1 MFLRRGISNNKDPS
15 TIYRAIEDVEKFFPE
30 FCRESEFDAATP
42 TAEKLSAVAAA
53 HRIYTNTLASLPW
66 MIRQKIGDE
75 RHEPDHYLEPILKSR
90 ANEHMT
96 AFMANKAL
104 ASQSFW
110 YGKSFGYIDRGANG
124 QVKGIIPLPSAG
136 ASRYIDRDSGTVWYG
151 FSVDTDHPDY
161 PRLRRKFTESE
172 LLIHYYESYDGTQ
185 GRGVLELARE
195 TISSDGMAQAYGKRF
210 FKNGARV
217 SGIVEVAGELNQTN
231 REIIR
236 DDFERMATGMDNAF
250 RVAVLDL
257 GMKYTPLGINQKDS
271 QFLETR
277 AFSVEEISRFT
288 GIPAY
293 MMQAGKQSY
302 QSNEQQQLDF
312 LVNTMQPHLVQ
323 KEQEWSYKLL
333 SQREREAGMYFKLNF
348 ASILRGDNQAR
359 SAYYEKMTAI
369 GVYNADE
376 CRALEDMSPIPGG
389 LGRQYWKSKNYAPV
403 QALLE
408 GGESDGY

>member
-1 MFLRRGISNNKDPS
+1 
-15 TIYRAIEDVEKFFPE
+15 
-30 FCRESEFDAATP
+30 
-42 TAEKLSAVAAA
+42 
-53 HRIYTNTLASLPW
+53 
-66 MIRQKIGDE
+66 
-75 RHEPDHYLEPILKSR
+75 
-90 ANEHMT
+90 MT
-96 AFMANKAL
+96 AFMSNKVL
-104 ASQSFW
+104 ASQAFW
-110 YGKSFGYIDRGANG
+110 YGRSFGYIDRGANG
-124 QVKGIIPLPSAG
+124 RVKGIIPLPSAG

-151 FSVDTDHPDY
+151 FSVDTDDPDY
-161 PRLRRKFTESE
+161 PRLCRKFTESE
-172 LLIHYYESYDGTQ
+172 LLIHYYESYDGVR
-185 GRGVLELARE
+185 GRGVLELAKE
-195 TISSDGMAQAYGKRF
+195 TISSDSMAQAYGKRF

-217 SGIVEVAGELNQTN
+217 SGVVEVAGELDQGS
-231 REIIR
+231 REIVR
-236 DDFERMATGMDNAF
+236 EDFERMATGMDNAF

-257 GMKYTPLGINQKDS
+257 GMKYTQLGINQKDS

-323 KEQEWSYKLL
+323 KEQEWTYKLL
-333 SQREREAGMYFKLNF
+333 TQKERENGMYLKLNF

-376 CRALEDMSPIPGG
+376 CRALEDMNPIPDG
-389 LGRQYWKSKNYAPV
+389 LGKQYWKSKNYAPV

-408 GGESDGY
+408 GGE